1 MARFCTKCGS
11 PVEESQKFC
20 NKCGAPME
28 APAAPAHPTGAAP
41 TAAPP
46 PAAPGTPVSAA
57 PSAPAP
63 AAPAAP
69 GAAKKPSPVVK
80 IVLIVVGIFVFLGVA
95 GMATCVYVAY
105 RAKQKISA
113 MAEEA
118 KKGNLGT
125 PEVSIATGGEGS
137 KAEASATQDVPP
149 YPGSVATQTGGGVN
163 FGGQGGI
170 STQEYE
176 TSDSVEQVLAFYK
189 DKLGPDITVI
199 QSQDKTQFMYGTKT
213 GMTTVSLERDDD
225 SDKTKITIVRLGK

>member
-1 MARFCTKCGS
+1 MAKFCTKCGT
-11 PVEESQKFC
+11 PVEETQKFC
-20 NKCGAPME
+20 NKCGTPLGV
-28 APAAPAHPTGAAP
+28 PAAPSQPAGAAP
-41 TAAPP
+41 PATPQP
-46 PAAPGTPVSAA
+46 PAPGAPVSAGPGTPAA
-57 PSAPAP
+57 

-69 GAAKKPSPVVK
+69 GGAKKTSPVVK
-80 IVLIVVGIFVFLGVA
+80 IILIVAGIFVFFGVA
-95 GMATCVYVAY
+95 GMATCVYIGY

-125 PEVSIATGGEGS
+125 PEMSIATGGEGS
-137 KAEASATQDVPP
+137 EAEATATQDVPP
-149 YPGSVATQTGGGVN
+149 YPGSVATETGGGVN

-189 DKLGPDITVI
+189 EKLGPDITVI

-225 SDKTKITIVRLGK
+225 SGQTKITIVRMGK